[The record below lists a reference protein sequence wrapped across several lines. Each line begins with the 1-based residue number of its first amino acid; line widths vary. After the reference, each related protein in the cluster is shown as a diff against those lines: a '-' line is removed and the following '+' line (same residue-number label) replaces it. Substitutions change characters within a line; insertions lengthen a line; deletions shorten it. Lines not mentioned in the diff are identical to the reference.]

1 MRLIVAW
8 GVRPV
13 LILPVGNDA
22 ILTQGIGPVV
32 PLFATRWIIRL
43 AVLLERSLND
53 GKDEISKLVNGILPE
68 HRAVNVAGHVGS
80 PVWGT
85 S

>member
-22 ILTQGIGPVV
+22 ALAQGIGPVV
-32 PLFATRWIIRL
+32 PFLTACSVVGL
-43 AVLLERSLND
+43 SVLLERALHD
-53 GKDEISKLVNGILPE
+53 GEDIISKLVNGILPE

>member
-1 MRLIVAW
+1 MRLVVAW
-8 GVRPV
+8 RVRPV

-22 ILTQGIGPVV
+22 ALAQRIGPVV
-32 PLFATRWIIRL
+32 PRFAARSIVGL
-43 AVLLERSLND
+43 SVLLERALDD
-53 GKDEISKLVNGILPE
+53 GEDEISELVNGVLPE
-68 HRAVNVAGHVGS
+68 HRAVNVAGHIGS